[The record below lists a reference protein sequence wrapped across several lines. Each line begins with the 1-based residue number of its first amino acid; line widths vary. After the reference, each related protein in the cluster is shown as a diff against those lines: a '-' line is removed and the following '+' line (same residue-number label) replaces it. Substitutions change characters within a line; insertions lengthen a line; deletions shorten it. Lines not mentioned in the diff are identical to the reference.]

1 MESNGDIFHEGI
13 IKSIEEGKIIAGII
27 SQSACATC
35 HAKGACA
42 ASDIEEKEIEVNS
55 WEGHFTPGE
64 KVVIVAN
71 ESQGFKALFYAYI
84 IPLILLLISLFALT
98 SILDSEGIAALISLC
113 LLIPYYLGLYFLR
126 NKLKKTL
133 NFTIRK
139 LS

>member
-1 MESNGDIFHEGI
+1 MESNGNILHEGI
-13 IKSIEEGKIIAGII
+13 IKRIEEGKIIAGII

-35 HAKGACA
+35 HAKGACT
-42 ASDIEEKEIEVNS
+42 ASDIEEKEIEITS
-55 WEGHFTPGE
+55 WEGHFSQGE

-84 IPLILLLISLFALT
+84 LPLILLLISLIALT
-98 SILDSEGIAALISLC
+98 DILESEGIAALISLS
-113 LLIPYYLGLYFLR
+113 LLVPYYTGLYLLR
-126 NKLKKTL
+126 NRLKKTL